1 MRLLLYH
8 FNKRLVRLFAH
19 TDINS
24 ESEQKCAKTLN
35 EKSVIIEYKRVY
47 RSVFLADLV
56 VELPTTVALEL
67 CTVLRCELFNGM
79 VMPRSALRVRIQ
91 CSQPSS

>member
-1 MRLLLYH
+1 MRLYH
-8 FNKRLVRLFAH
+8 FTERLVRLFAH

-35 EKSVIIEYKRVY
+35 EKSVIIRYKRVY

-56 VELPTTVALEL
+56 VELPTTVSREI
-67 CTVLRCELFNGM
+67 
-79 VMPRSALRVRIQ
+79 MPIYAHHGG
-91 CSQPSS
+91 SSCYVHTTRN

>member
-8 FNKRLVRLFAH
+8 FHKRLVRSFAH

-35 EKSVIIEYKRVY
+35 EKSVIIRYKRVY

-67 CTVLRCELFNGM
+67 CTKCCAASYLT
-79 VMPRSALRVRIQ
+79 AW
-91 CSQPSS
+91 